1 MVKVLDETS
10 DRETLLQMPRKRLL
24 DLFFLH
30 IRNLWRVD
38 GLYFQGIEKNFG
50 TEAATE
56 IDANCWKI
64 LAKIEA
70 RDLKKTLGTEVVE
83 NVETLLYL
91 LRNTSWALYQT
102 KKGVEVDPSKKSG
115 IFRVIECRVQEARL
129 RKGLGVFPC
138 KKVRFGYLKSFA
150 EALNPE
156 FEVTCNVCPPDEK
169 PPDFWCEWKFRL
181 RDVKEKPNL

>member
-1 MVKVLDETS
+1 MVDVLDEMC
-10 DRETLLQMPRKRLL
+10 DREMLLKMPVDKLL

-50 TEAATE
+50 TEAATK

-70 RDLKKTLGTEVVE
+70 RDLKKTLGIERVDD
-83 NVETLLYL
+83 VETLLYL
-91 LRNTSWALYQT
+91 LRNTSWAIYQT
-102 KKGVEVDPSKKSG
+102 KKGVEIDSSKTTG
-115 IFRVIECRVQEARL
+115 LFRVIECRVQQARL
-129 RKGLGVFPC
+129 RKGLEVFPC

-150 EALNPE
+150 EELNPNT
-156 FEVTCNVCPPDEK
+156 EVICKVCPPDEK
-169 PPDFWCEWKFRL
+169 PPDFWCEWEFRL
-181 RDVKEKPNL
+181 REGKKRA